1 MSNEQKLREYLKQA
15 VADARDSYARLRA
28 VEEAAREP
36 LAVIGMSCRFPGG
49 VHTPEELWELVAA
62 GRVGIADFPAD
73 RGWDLGALY
82 DPDGL
87 RPHSSYI
94 RKGGFIDAAADFDA
108 EFFEISPREALAMD
122 PQQRV
127 LLEASW
133 EAFERA
139 GIDPGTLR
147 GESAG
152 VFVGGVLS
160 GYGSNVGNTQ
170 DSEGYLLTGNASSIF
185 SGRLSYTYGFEGPA
199 VTVDTACSSSLTALH
214 LAAQSLRTKESS
226 LALVGGVMVMSTP
239 AAFTEF
245 SKQRGLSQD
254 GLCKAFA
261 AAADGTAWGE
271 GVGVLLVER
280 LSDARRNGHRVLAVI
295 RGSAVNQ
302 DGASNGL
309 TAPNGPSQ
317 QRVIHQALANA
328 DLTPADIDALEAHG
342 TGTTLG
348 DPIEAQALLATYGQD
363 RPEGRPLLLGSV
375 KSNIGHTQSAAGIA
389 GVIKMVLA
397 LRHGVVPP
405 TLHVDEP
412 TPHVDWSAGAVEL
425 VTEPVAWP
433 ETGRPRRA
441 AVSSFGISGT
451 NAHVILEQAPD
462 TAESGEP
469 AATTPPPVLTGAA
482 APWPLSAKNDAA
494 LREQADR
501 LRAYVDERGPQPPS
515 DPSEADGTD
524 SAGAP
529 GTDAVAAALVHTRA
543 TFTHRAVVL
552 GGDRTDALAALADG
566 TADTPG
572 LVHGTARAGRK
583 VAFVF
588 PGQGAQWAGMATGLM
603 KTSPVFAAA
612 LRECADALAPHVDWR
627 LLDVL
632 GDEQALARVD
642 VVQPALWAVMVSLAR
657 VWRAAGVT
665 PDAVAGH
672 SQGEIAAAC
681 AAGVLSLAD
690 GARLVALRSRTIA
703 EDLAGQGGMV
713 SLAASAERTAELLA
727 GRDGV
732 WVAAVNG
739 PEATVIAGAPEALAE
754 VSEAAD
760 AAGVRARTIPVDYA
774 SHTPHVEGVRDRL
787 LELAAPITPRAGTVP
802 MHSSVTAAPLG
813 ETEADADYWYQNL
826 RRPVRFAETVTALLD
841 RGIDT
846 FVEISPHPVL
856 APAIE
861 DLAADAGRD
870 DVAVSGTLRRD
881 QDESAALTRAAAAL
895 WTRGAAVSWSAFLGT
910 TPETAS
916 PAALAGAADLP
927 TYPFQRRR
935 YWLEGPAGL
944 ADAAGIGLDPVTHPL
959 LAAATLPAESGTA
972 VLTGRLS
979 LPTHPW
985 LADHALLDSVLL
997 PGTAFVEL
1005 ALAAGRETGCGRLHE
1020 LTLERPLTLT
1030 PDTGVTVQV
1039 QVAEADDT
1047 GSRAVTVHSRT
1058 GTADQEEP
1066 AEWTRHA
1073 TATLTAEE
1081 PGEPAEFDALRGAW
1095 PPPGATAVEVGDY
1108 YDALFERGYEY
1119 GPAFQG
1125 LRSVWRRGGEVFAE
1139 VALPEDAS
1147 ADGFLVH
1154 PALLDA
1160 ALHAMGLGGLFGDEG
1175 AVRLPFA
1182 WSGVQTW
1189 TDGATALRV
1198 QLTASGE
1205 DGVRLRACD
1214 ATGTPVAAVDQL
1226 VLRPL
1231 SAADLRAT
1239 PARSLYVPRWDAWR
1253 PAADAG
1259 GTVPR
1264 AAVWRHDVPL
1274 AEVLSTEP
1282 ELVLLD
1288 CTDQGLSDGDA
1299 VPDAAHA
1306 LTRTVLAR
1314 VREWLAEENGG
1325 QARLAVVTRDGVT
1338 VADGERPEEWSG
1350 LVQAPVRGLMR
1361 SVLSEH
1367 PDRFLLVDTDGEPAE
1382 VPPAVLAAAVAAGEP
1397 EIALRGD
1404 TVLVPRLTRPET
1416 TSGSGSGGWS
1426 WSGVGSVLVTGGTGV
1441 VGAAVA
1447 RHLVVACG
1455 VRDLVLV
1462 SRRGDRA
1469 PGAAE
1474 LVGGLVGLGAR
1485 VRVVACDVGDRGAV
1499 EGLLAGLPD
1508 VRGVVHAAGVV
1519 DDGVVAGLS
1528 VERLVS
1534 VLRPK
1539 VDAAWHLHEVLRG
1552 RDVEL
1557 FVLFSSAA
1565 GVFGSPGQANYAAA
1579 NVFLDALAAY
1589 RRGHGLPG
1597 QSLSWGLWEETS
1609 ELTATLSDADK
1620 ARLGRGGL
1628 KTLGTEEGLA
1638 LFDHALALGA
1648 PHLVPVRLDLT
1659 RARAEGHRT
1668 LPLLRA
1674 LVRTPAR
1681 RATGTPAGQDWRARY
1696 ETAPEADREAMLVEL
1711 VRGQVAAVLGHPGAE
1726 AVPVDRGFKDL
1737 GFDSLT
1743 AVELRN
1749 RLNELTGTR
1758 LPATLVFDYPTPA
1771 ALGAH
1776 LHGLLAG
1783 TTERHTAVT
1792 RVVRDD
1798 EPIAIVGM
1806 SCRFPG
1812 DVDSPEELWRLL
1824 ADGAEGLT
1832 GFPADRDWPLD
1843 TFFDPTGERPG
1854 TSLVDRGGFLHDA
1867 ADFDAAFFGI
1877 SPREAVTMDPQH
1889 RLLLELSWEAI
1900 ERAGIDPTRLRGS
1913 RTGVFSGLMYH
1924 EYAARLRS
1932 VPEDVAGFLSNGNAG
1947 SVATGRV
1954 SYTLGF
1960 EGPAVTV
1967 DTACS
1972 SSLVALDMAV
1982 SALQR
1987 AECDLALAG
1996 GVTVMATPTIFAE
2009 FTRQRGLA
2017 HDGRCKAFSA
2027 DADGMGVAEG
2037 AGMVLVER
2045 LSDARRNGHR
2055 VLAVIKGSAVNQDGA
2070 SNGLTA
2076 PNGPS
2081 QQRVIRQAL
2090 AEAGLTTA
2098 DIDVVEAHGTGTS
2111 LGDPIE
2117 AQALL
2122 ATYGQD
2128 RDGRGPVLLGSVKSN
2143 IGHTQAAAGI
2153 AGVMKMVLALR
2164 HGTVPRTLHAERPSE
2179 HIDWTAGAV
2188 ELATEPAAWPET
2200 GGRPRR
2206 AAVSSFGISGTN
2218 AHVIL
2223 EQAPDT
2229 AESAE
2234 PAVTGRPGGEE
2245 SRPAVVTAPEGTV
2258 LPWLLSAKSAAALRG
2273 QAERLRALAATGT
2286 DPAATAAALVGTR
2299 TAFDER
2305 AVVLA
2310 PDPEGFAERLAALA
2324 RQEPEV
2330 PGLVTGTVRPGATV
2344 AFVFP
2349 GQGAQW
2355 TGMALGLMES
2365 SPVFADWMR
2374 RCGEELS
2381 AHADWNLLDV
2391 LGDEQ
2396 ALARVD
2402 VVQPALWAV
2411 MVSLAQVW
2419 QHTGITPSVVVGHS
2433 QGEIAA
2439 ACVAGALSLAEGAR
2453 LVAVRSRVIA
2463 EELAGRGGM
2472 ASLTVSA
2479 DEARTLI
2486 DRYAHPVGDGGADD
2500 TDRVVVAA
2508 VNGPGAVVVAGDEE
2522 PLRRLLDG
2530 CEADGVRARRIPVTY
2545 PSHAP
2550 QVELVK
2556 DRLLKEL
2563 GDIDPVRPEVTWHST
2578 VTAEPVR
2585 GPEADTEYWYRNL
2598 RQPVRFAEV
2607 VGRLIE
2613 SGVDTFVE
2621 VSPHPVTTAAL
2632 EDAALEAA
2640 GREVVVTG
2648 TLRRD
2653 EDERTA
2659 LLRSAATLWT
2669 RGLAVDWTA
2678 VIPAP
2683 AAPAA
2688 TVELPTYAFQ
2698 RERYW
2703 LDAPHDSGDPGG
2715 IGQEAT
2721 DHPVLAA
2728 AVAPAGT
2735 DTLLLTGRL
2744 TAPAASSP
2752 AEHTVLDTPVLP
2764 GGALLD
2770 WALYA
2775 AERLGLAGVARLEQH
2790 DPLLLPAGGAV
2801 RVQVMTAAPDDS
2813 GRRRLTVHAQPDGD
2827 PSAQWTLHATAV
2839 LEPAAAAPD
2848 EAYARLAGA
2857 WPPAGA
2863 APVDTADLYD
2873 RLFAAGQRFGPAL
2886 QGLRAAWRDGDA
2898 YYAEVEPAERTGD
2911 GLTPRAVLW
2920 ESLCHAWRLTETGG
2934 PGSAGPLQPAV
2945 WSGVHLAADGPDAAG
2960 ADGARIVRVLL
2971 TPAGDGAV
2979 QVRAADADGVPL
2991 LGAAQVELRPVTAAR
3006 LRSAGAVAA
3015 RSLHEVRWERRPLD
3029 GTAEEPR
3036 PLLWDASRPA
3046 EEIKA
3051 AVADGA
3057 RLVLLDATALPGG
3070 DPAEA
3075 VGGRLPERVH
3085 AALTATLTRAQEWL
3099 ADETLAEARLVVV
3112 TRGGVALSDTDTVD
3126 LTQAAVRGFL
3136 RSARAEHPDRFLLV
3150 DTDGD
3155 PTEVPPAALAAAV
3168 AADEPDIALRDGQF
3182 YVPRLALVGAD
3193 AAGSGSGG
3201 WSWSGVGSVLVTGGT
3216 GVVGAAVAR
3225 HLVVACG
3232 VRDLVLVSRRGDR
3245 APGAAELVG
3254 GLVGLGARVRVV
3266 ACDVGDRGAVEG
3278 LLAGLPDVRGVVH
3291 AAGVVD
3297 DGVVAGLSV
3306 ERLVSV
3312 LRPKVDAA
3320 WHLHEVLRGRDV
3332 ELFVLFSSAAG
3343 VFGSPGQANY
3353 AAANVFLDA
3362 LAAYRRG
3369 QGLAGQSLSWGLWE
3383 ETSELT
3389 ATLGDAELRRMT
3401 AGGVL
3406 PFSTEDALAL
3416 FDRALSSGLAH
3427 TAPVRLDRARLAGD
3441 DDTPALLR
3449 GLVRAAPR
3457 RAATP
3462 DAQTLRGR
3470 LSALPA
3476 AERAEAL
3483 LETVRAQI
3491 AAVLKYGTADQI
3503 PVTRPFTELGFDSL
3517 TAVELRNRLARMA
3530 GTRLPTTLVFDYP
3543 TPKAL
3548 SSHLLGVLLPETA
3561 AQEWGKE
3568 AVDRLEAMLD
3578 DERDEAE
3585 VNKVTARLETLLLRW
3600 RERSRTL
3607 AGTAPAGRAEDTGA
3621 DGLDS
3626 ASEEELL
3633 RYIDDEI
3640 GLS

>member
-36 LAVIGMSCRFPGG
+36 LAVVGMSCRFPGG
-49 VHTPEELWELVAA
+49 VQTPEDLWQLVAE
-62 GRVGIADFPAD
+62 GRAGIADFPAD

-87 RPHSSYI
+87 RPRSSYI
-94 RKGGFIDAAADFDA
+94 RKGGFIDGAADFDA

-185 SGRLSYTYGFEGPA
+185 SGRISYTYGFEGPA

-214 LAAQSLRTKESS
+214 LAAQSLRNKESS

-261 AAADGTAWGE
+261 ASADGTAWGE

-295 RGSAVNQ
+295 KGSAVNQ

-317 QRVIHQALANA
+317 QRVIRQALANA
-328 DLTPADIDALEAHG
+328 GLSPADVDALEAHG

-363 RPEGRPLLLGSV
+363 RPEDRPLLLGSV

-397 LRHGVVPP
+397 LQHGVIPP

-412 TPHVDWSAGAVEL
+412 TPHVDWTAGAVEL

-451 NAHVILEQAPD
+451 NAHVILEQAPEPEEPD
-462 TAESGEP
+462 TGAP
-469 AATTPPPVLTGAA
+469 AADTEGAPPVLTGVVP
-482 APWPLSAKNDAA
+482 PWPLSAKNEATLYDQAA
-494 LREQADR
+494 R
-501 LRAYVDERGPQPPS
+501 LRTFV
-515 DPSEADGTD
+515 GT
-524 SAGAP
+524 AGDTAAP
-529 GTDAVAAALVHTRA
+529 DADAVAAALVRTRA
-543 TFTHRAVVL
+543 AFTRRAVVL
-552 GGDRTDALAALADG
+552 GDERTAALTALADG
-566 TADTPG
+566 TADAPG
-572 LVHGTARAGRK
+572 LVHGTARPGAK

-588 PGQGAQWAGMATGLM
+588 PGQGAQWVGMATGLI
-603 KTSPVFAAA
+603 TSSPVFADAMRA
-612 LRECADALAPHVDWR
+612 CADALAPHTDWR

-632 GDEQALARVD
+632 GDEQALKRVD
-642 VVQPALWAVMVSLAR
+642 VVQPALWAVMVSLAK
-657 VWRAAGVT
+657 VWQAAGVT
-665 PDAVAGH
+665 PDVVAGH

-681 AAGVLSLAD
+681 AAGILTLAD

-713 SLAASAERTAELLA
+713 SLAASAERAAELLG
-727 GRDGV
+727 GREGV

-739 PEATVIAGAPEALAE
+739 PGATVVAGAPEVLAE
-754 VSEAAD
+754 VSEAAE

-774 SHTPHVEGVRDRL
+774 SHTPHVESIRTRL
-787 LELAAPITPRAGTVP
+787 LEVAEPIEPRAGTVP
-802 MHSSVTAAPLG
+802 MHSSVTVEPLDTA
-813 ETEADADYWYQNL
+813 TEADAQYWYQNL
-826 RRPVRFAETVTALLD
+826 RRPVRFAETVAALLD

-856 APAIE
+856 APAVE
-861 DLAADAGRD
+861 DVAAAAGRG
-870 DVAVSGTLRRD
+870 DVVVSGTLRRD

-895 WTRGAAVSWSAFLGT
+895 WTRGVPVSWDAFLDTVAATATPAAVA
-910 TPETAS
+910 E
-916 PAALAGAADLP
+916 AAELP

-935 YWLEGPAGL
+935 YWMEGPAGTG
-944 ADAAGIGLDPVTHPL
+944 DAAGIGLDPVAHPL
-959 LAAATLPAESGTA
+959 LAAATVPAESGTT

-985 LADHALLDSVLL
+985 LADHALLETVLL
-997 PGTAFVEL
+997 PGTAFLEL
-1005 ALAAGRETGCGRLHE
+1005 ALAAGRETGCGRVQE

-1030 PDTGVTVQV
+1030 QDTGVTVQV
-1039 QVAEADDT
+1039 QVSEADEN
-1047 GSRAVTVHSRT
+1047 GARSAAVYSRS
-1058 GTADQEEP
+1058 GTADQDEP
-1066 AEWTRHA
+1066 AEWIRHA
-1073 TATLTAEE
+1073 TATLAAEE
-1081 PGEPAEFDALRGAW
+1081 PQETDGFGDLQGAW
-1095 PPPGATAVEVGDY
+1095 PPAGATAVEMGDF

-1125 LRSVWRRGGEVFAE
+1125 LQSVWRRGDDVFAE
-1139 VALPEDAS
+1139 VALPEEAS
-1147 ADGFLVH
+1147 AEEFLVH

-1175 AVRLPFA
+1175 TVRLPFA
-1182 WSGVQTW
+1182 WSGVQSW

-1198 QLTASGE
+1198 RLSAAGE
-1205 DGVRLRACD
+1205 DGVRLRATD
-1214 ATGTPVAAVDQL
+1214 TAGTPVASVDEL

-1231 SAADLRAT
+1231 SAADVRT
-1239 PARSLYVPRWDAWR
+1239 VPTRSLYVPRWDAWQ
-1253 PAADAG
+1253 PAPTDEARTALWNPG
-1259 GTVPR
+1259 
-1264 AAVWRHDVPL
+1264 APL
-1274 AEVLSTEP
+1274 ADVLGDEP

-1288 CTDQGLSDGDA
+1288 CTAQGLPEA
-1299 VPDAAHA
+1299 VDVPAAAHA
-1306 LTRTVLAR
+1306 LTGAVLAR
-1314 VREWLAEENGG
+1314 VQEWLAQETPAA
-1325 QARLAVVTRDGVT
+1325 ARLAVLTRGAVGI
-1338 VADGERPEEWSG
+1338 APEE
-1350 LVQAPVRGLMR
+1350 LPDPAQASVRGLLR
-1361 SVLSEH
+1361 SAMSEN
-1367 PDRFLLVDTDGEPAE
+1367 PDRFLLVDTDGESAD
-1382 VPPAVLAAAVAAGEP
+1382 VSAAVLAAAVAEGEP
-1397 EIALRGD
+1397 EVALRGD
-1404 TVLVPRLTRPET
+1404 AVFVPRLTRPDT
-1416 TSGSGSGGWS
+1416 AASGTGAE
-1426 WSGVGSVLVTGGTGV
+1426 WSGEGPVLVTGGTGV

-1447 RHLVVACG
+1447 RHLVAAHG
-1455 VRDLVLV
+1455 VRELVLV
-1462 SRRGDRA
+1462 SRRGEQA
-1469 PGAAE
+1469 PGTAE
-1474 LVGGLVGLGAR
+1474 LVAELTGLGAR
-1485 VRVVACDVGDRGAV
+1485 ARVVACDVAVRGEV
-1499 EGLLAGLPD
+1499 ERLLADLPD
-1508 VRGVVHAAGVV
+1508 VRGIVHAAGAV
-1519 DDGVVAGLS
+1519 DDGVVPGLTA
-1528 VERLVS
+1528 ERLES

-1539 VDAAWHLHEVLRG
+1539 VDAAWHLHELT
-1552 RDVEL
+1552 RDKDLGL

-1579 NVFLDALAAY
+1579 NVFLDALAV
-1589 RRGHGLPG
+1589 RRRAEGLPA

-1609 ELTATLSDADK
+1609 ELTATLSESDR
-1620 ARLGRGGL
+1620 ARLDRGGL
-1628 KTLGTEEGLA
+1628 RTLGTEEGLA
-1638 LFDHALALGA
+1638 LFDQSLALDA

-1659 RARAEGHRT
+1659 RARAEGQQVP
-1668 LPLLRA
+1668 PLLRA

-1681 RATGTPAGQDWRARY
+1681 RAGGAAGRGWRA
-1696 ETAPEADREAMLVEL
+1696 TFDATPEAEREQLLVDL
-1711 VRGQVAAVLGHPGAE
+1711 VRDRVAAVLGHAGAE
-1726 AVPVDRGFKDL
+1726 EVPVDRGFKDL

-1749 RLNELTGTR
+1749 RLNDLTGTR

-1771 ALGAH
+1771 VLGAH
-1776 LHGLLAG
+1776 LHQLLAG
-1783 TTERHTAVT
+1783 TAVRQQAAVA
-1792 RVVRDD
+1792 RVVADD

-1812 DVDSPEELWRLL
+1812 NVDSPEDLWQLL
-1824 ADGAEGLT
+1824 ADGGEGISA
-1832 GFPADRDWPLD
+1832 FPSDRDWALD
-1843 TFFDPTGERPG
+1843 SFFDPTGERPG
-1854 TSLVDRGGFLHDA
+1854 TSLVDQGGFLHDA
-1867 ADFDAAFFGI
+1867 ADFDASFFGI

-1889 RLLLELSWEAI
+1889 RMLLELSWEAI
-1900 ERAGIDPTRLRGS
+1900 ERAGVDPTRLRGS

-1996 GVTVMATPTIFAE
+1996 GVTVMSTPTIFAE

-2017 HDGRCKAFSA
+2017 HDGRCKAFS
-2027 DADGMGVAEG
+2027 DRADGMGVAEG

-2045 LSDARRNGHR
+2045 LSDAVRNGHR

-2090 AEAGLTTA
+2090 ANAGLGTS
-2098 DIDVVEAHGTGTS
+2098 DVDVVEAHGTGTS

-2122 ATYGQD
+2122 ATYGQERAD
-2128 RDGRGPVLLGSVKSN
+2128 RQPVLLGSVKSN

-2164 HGTVPRTLHAERPSE
+2164 HGTVPRTLHVERPSE

-2188 ELATEPAAWPET
+2188 ELATESVAWPET
-2200 GGRPRR
+2200 GRPRR

-2223 EQAPDT
+2223 EQAP
-2229 AESAE
+2229 E
-2234 PAVTGRPGGEE
+2234 PEE
-2245 SRPAVVTAPEGTV
+2245 PKPAGDAPEPVLAAADGAV
-2258 LPWLLSAKSAAALRG
+2258 LPWPVSARTPAALRG
-2273 QAERLRALAATGT
+2273 QAGRLRALAAAGT
-2286 DPAATAAALVGTR
+2286 DPTATAAALVATR

-2310 PDPEGFAERLAALA
+2310 AGPEGFVEGLTALA
-2324 RQEPEV
+2324 RQDSEV
-2330 PGLVTGTVRPGATV
+2330 PGLVSGTVRPGANV

-2365 SPVFADWMR
+2365 SPVFDTWLR
-2374 RCGEELS
+2374 RCADELS
-2381 AHADWNLLDV
+2381 AHTDWNLLDV
-2391 LGDEQ
+2391 LGDKQ
-2396 ALARVD
+2396 ALERVD

-2411 MVSLAQVW
+2411 MVSLAAVW
-2419 QHTGITPSVVVGHS
+2419 QESGISPSVVVGHS

-2439 ACVAGALSLAEGAR
+2439 ACVAGALSLADGAR
-2453 LVAVRSRVIA
+2453 LVALRSRVIA

-2472 ASLTVSA
+2472 ASLTVPA
-2479 DEARTLI
+2479 DQAQALI
-2486 DRYAHPVGDGGADD
+2486 DRYAASDEDADPA
-2500 TDRVVVAA
+2500 TGVVIAA
-2508 VNGPGAVVVAGDEE
+2508 VNGPGAVVVAGDEG

-2550 QVELVK
+2550 QVELIE

-2563 GDIDPVRPEVTWHST
+2563 GDVDSARPRVTWHST
-2578 VTAEPVR
+2578 VTGEHVAEA
-2585 GPEADTEYWYRNL
+2585 EADAAYWYRNL

-2607 VGRLIE
+2607 VAELLA

-2621 VSPHPVTTAAL
+2621 ISPHPVTTAAL
-2632 EDAALEAA
+2632 EDAALNAG

-2659 LLRSAATLWT
+2659 LLRNAATLWT
-2669 RGLAVDWTA
+2669 RGLGVDWTA
-2678 VIPAP
+2678 LTPAP
-2683 AAPAA
+2683 DPAA
-2688 TVELPTYAFQ
+2688 DPVDLPTYAFQ

-2703 LDAPHDSGDPGG
+2703 LDAPQDFGDPGG
-2715 IGQEAT
+2715 VGQEAT

-2728 AVAPAGT
+2728 AVVPAGT

-2744 TAPAASSP
+2744 TAPAAASP
-2752 AEHTVLDTPVLP
+2752 AEHTVLDTAVVP
-2764 GGALLD
+2764 GGAVLD
-2770 WALYA
+2770 WVLYA
-2775 AERLGLAGVARLEQH
+2775 ADRLGLPGVAHLEQH
-2790 DPLLLPAGGAV
+2790 DPLLPPAEGAL
-2801 RVQVMTAAPDDS
+2801 RVQVMAAAPDADGS
-2813 GRRRLTVHAQPDGD
+2813 RGLTVHAQPDGD
-2827 PSAQWTLHATAV
+2827 PTAEWTLHATAV
-2839 LEPAAAAPD
+2839 LRPESDAAD
-2848 EAYARLAGA
+2848 ETYARLAGV
-2857 WPPAGA
+2857 WPPADATPLDA
-2863 APVDTADLYD
+2863 AGLYGE
-2873 RLFAAGQRFGPAL
+2873 LFAAGQQFGPAL
-2886 QGLRAAWRDGDA
+2886 QGLRAAWRSGEEVC
-2898 YYAEVEPAERTGD
+2898 AEVELPERAAD
-2911 GLTPRAVLW
+2911 GLAPRAALL
-2920 ESLCHAWRLTETGG
+2920 ESVCHAWRLTDAGG
-2934 PGSAGPLQPAV
+2934 PGAAGPVQPAV
-2945 WSGVHLAADGPDAAG
+2945 WRGVRPGAESLFTAAG
-2960 ADGARIVRVLL
+2960 ADAGDDARTVRVLL
-2971 TPAGDGAV
+2971 SPAGDGAV
-2979 QVRAADADGVPL
+2979 RVRATAVDGTPL
-2991 LGAAQVELRPVTAAR
+2991 LGADQVELRPVSAAR
-3006 LRSAGAVAA
+3006 LRSAGSVAA
-3015 RSLHEVRWERRPLD
+3015 RSLYEVRWERRPFD
-3029 GTAEEPR
+3029 APTDEVR
-3036 PLLWDASRPA
+3036 SLLWDGTRSA
-3046 EEIKA
+3046 EEVAA
-3051 AVADGA
+3051 AVADGV
-3057 RLVLLDATALPGG
+3057 RLVLLDT
-3070 DPAEA
+3070 
-3075 VGGRLPERVH
+3075 
-3085 AALTATLTRAQEWL
+3085 AALLGDGPGETDGEGLPRRVRDALTGALARAQEWL
-3099 ADETLAEARLVVV
+3099 ADDALADARLAVV
-3112 TRGGVALSDTDTVD
+3112 TRGAVALADTEAVD

-3136 RSARAEHPDRFLLV
+3136 RSARAEHPDRFVLV
-3150 DTDGD
+3150 DTDGESAD
-3155 PTEVPPAALAAAV
+3155 VPAAVLAAAV
-3168 AADEPDIALRDGQF
+3168 AADEPEVALRDGET
-3182 YVPRLALVGAD
+3182 YVPRLSLIGTDTRAGAG
-3193 AAGSGSGG
+3193 AE
-3201 WSWSGVGSVLVTGGT
+3201 WSGEGPVLVTGGT

-3225 HLVVACG
+3225 HLVAAHG
-3232 VRDLVLVSRRGDR
+3232 VRDVVLVSRRGEQ
-3245 APGAAELVG
+3245 APGAREV
-3254 GLVGLGARVRVV
+3254 VDRITELGARARVV
-3266 ACDVGDRGAVEG
+3266 ACDVAVRGEVER
-3278 LLAGLPDVRGVVH
+3278 LLAELPDVRGIVH
-3291 AAGVVD
+3291 AAGAVD
-3297 DGVVAGLSV
+3297 DGVVSGLTP
-3306 ERLVSV
+3306 ERLESV

-3320 WHLHEVLRGRDV
+3320 WHLHELTRDKDLD
-3332 ELFVLFSSAAG
+3332 LFALFSSAAG

-3362 LAAYRRG
+3362 LAVCRRAE
-3369 QGLAGQSLSWGLWE
+3369 GLPAHSMAWGLWE

-3389 ATLGDAELRRMT
+3389 ATLSEDELRRMS

-3406 PFSTEDALAL
+3406 PFSTEEGLAL
-3416 FDRALSSGLAH
+3416 FDRALTSGRAH
-3427 TAPVRLDRARLAGD
+3427 TAPVQLDRALLRGGE
-3441 DDTPALLR
+3441 DTPALLR

-3457 RAATP
+3457 RATAP
-3462 DAQTLRGR
+3462 DAQTLRSR

-3476 AERAEAL
+3476 AERTDAL
-3483 LETVRAQI
+3483 LETVRGQI
-3491 AAVLKYGTADQI
+3491 AEVLKYGTAEQI
-3503 PVTRPFTELGFDSL
+3503 SATRSFTELGFDSL

-3543 TPKAL
+3543 TPEAL
-3548 SSHLLGVLLPETA
+3548 TGHLLGILLPETA
-3561 AQEWGKE
+3561 AEEWGKE
-3568 AVDRLEAMLD
+3568 TVDRLEAMLD

-3585 VNKVTARLETLLLRW
+3585 VSRLTARLETLLLRW

-3607 AGTAPAGRAEDTGA
+3607 AGAAPGGRDEELGA
-3621 DGLDS
+3621 DELS
-3626 ASEEELL
+3626 SVSEEELL

>member
-49 VHTPEELWELVAA
+49 VQTPEDLWELVAE

-82 DPDGL
+82 DPEGL
-87 RPHSSYI
+87 RPRSSYI
-94 RKGGFIDAAADFDA
+94 RKGGFIDGAADFDA

-127 LLEASW
+127 LMEASW

-160 GYGSNVGNTQ
+160 GYGSNVASTQ
-170 DSEGYLLTGNASSIF
+170 DSEGYLLTGSASSIL
-185 SGRLSYTYGFEGPA
+185 SGRLSYAYGFEGPA

-214 LAAQSLRTKESS
+214 LAAQSLRNKESS
-226 LALVGGVMVMSTP
+226 LALVGGVMVMATP
-239 AAFTEF
+239 DAFTEF

-254 GLCKAFA
+254 GLVKAFA

-317 QRVIHQALANA
+317 QRVIRSALAGA
-328 DLTPADIDALEAHG
+328 GLAASDIDVLEAHG

-375 KSNIGHTQSAAGIA
+375 KSNIGHTQSAAGVA
-389 GVIKMVLA
+389 GVMKMVLA
-397 LRHGVVPP
+397 LQHGVVPP
-405 TLHVDEP
+405 TLNVDRP

-425 VTEPVAWP
+425 VTEAVAWP
-433 ETGRPRRA
+433 ETVRPRRA

-451 NAHVILEQAPD
+451 NAHVILEQAPEAPEAPE
-462 TAESGEP
+462 AEEP
-469 AATTPPPVLTGAA
+469 QAAEPSAGDAAAPVLTGFP
-482 APWPLSAKNDAA
+482 APWPLSAKNAAA
-494 LREQADR
+494 LYDQGGR
-501 LRAYVDERGPQPPS
+501 LRTFL
-515 DPSEADGTD
+515 AD
-524 SAGAP
+524 AGAP
-529 GTDAVAAALVHTRA
+529 DADAVAAALVRTRA
-543 TFTHRAVVL
+543 SFTHRAVVF
-552 GGDRTDALAALADG
+552 GDERPAALASLADG
-566 TADTPG
+566 TADAPG
-572 LVHGTARAGRK
+572 LVHGIARPGAK

-588 PGQGAQWAGMATGLM
+588 PGQGSQWTGMATGLL
-603 KTSPVFAAA
+603 KASPVFAEAMRA
-612 LRECADALAPHVDWR
+612 CADALAPHADWN

-632 GDEQALARVD
+632 GDEQALERVD
-642 VVQPALWAVMVSLAR
+642 VVQAALWAVMVSLAK
-657 VWRAAGVT
+657 VWQAAGVT
-665 PDAVAGH
+665 PDAVVGH

-681 AAGVLSLAD
+681 AAGILSLDD

-713 SLAASAERTAELLA
+713 SLAASAERAAELLA

-739 PEATVIAGAPEALAE
+739 PGATVVAGAPEALAE
-754 VSEAAD
+754 VSEAAG

-774 SHTPHVEGVRDRL
+774 SHTPHVESIRDRL
-787 LELAAPITPRAGTVP
+787 LQVTGPIAPRAGSVP
-802 MHSSVTAAPLG
+802 MYSSVTVQLLAG
-813 ETEADADYWYQNL
+813 DSADAQYWYRNL
-826 RRPVRFAETVTALLD
+826 REPVRFAETVTALLD

-846 FVEISPHPVL
+846 FVEISPHPVI

-861 DLAADAGRD
+861 DLAAAAGRD
-870 DVAVSGTLRRD
+870 DVVASGTLRRD
-881 QDESAALTRAAAAL
+881 QDESTALTRAAATL
-895 WTRGAAVSWSAFLGT
+895 WTRGAGISWDTFL
-910 TPETAS
+910 E
-916 PAALAGAADLP
+916 GAAATATPAGLTDTATLP

-935 YWLEGPAGL
+935 FWIEGPANTG
-944 ADAAGIGLDPVTHPL
+944 DAAGIGLDPVAHPL
-959 LAAATLPAESGTA
+959 LAAATIPAESGAA
-972 VLTGRLS
+972 VFTGRIS

-985 LADHALLDSVLL
+985 LADHVLLGTVLL
-997 PGTAFVEL
+997 PGTAFLEL
-1005 ALAAGRETGCGRLHE
+1005 ALAAGRESGSGRVRE

-1030 PDTGVTVQV
+1030 ADAGVTLQV
-1039 QVAEADDT
+1039 QVAEADESGART
-1047 GSRAVTVHSRT
+1047 ATIHSRT
-1058 GTADQEEP
+1058 GTADQAEP
-1066 AEWTRHA
+1066 AEWIRHA

-1081 PGEPAEFDALRGAW
+1081 PLHSREFGDLQGAW
-1095 PPPGATAVEVGDY
+1095 PPPRATPVEKGDFY
-1108 YDALFERGYEY
+1108 GALFESGYEY

-1125 LRSVWRRGGEVFAE
+1125 LQSVWRRGGEVFAE
-1139 VALPEDAS
+1139 VALPEEAAA
-1147 ADGFLVH
+1147 ADFLAH

-1189 TDGATALRV
+1189 TDGATSLRV
-1198 QLTASGE
+1198 RLTAAGG
-1205 DGVRLRACD
+1205 DGVRLLATD
-1214 ATGTPVAAVDQL
+1214 AVGTPVASVDEL

-1231 SAADLRAT
+1231 SAADVRAAD
-1239 PARSLYVPRWDAWR
+1239 PSRSLYVPRWDAWQ
-1253 PAADAG
+1253 PATALAAAPL
-1259 GTVPR
+1259 TVPWQPG
-1264 AAVWRHDVPL
+1264 AAL
-1274 AEVLSTEP
+1274 AEVLADDP

-1288 CTDQGLSDGDA
+1288 CAVQDATGGDD
-1299 VPDAAHA
+1299 VPAATHA
-1306 LTRTVLAR
+1306 LTGVVLAR
-1314 VREWLAEENGG
+1314 AQEWLAREAPAR
-1325 QARLAVVTRDGVT
+1325 ARLVVLTRGAVGI
-1338 VADGERPEEWSG
+1338 EPEE
-1350 LVQAPVRGLMR
+1350 LPDPVQAAVRGFLR
-1361 SVLSEH
+1361 SVQSEH
-1367 PDRFLLVDTDGEPAE
+1367 PDRFVLVDADADAGADGGVAG
-1382 VPPAVLAAAVAAGEP
+1382 VVAAAVAAGEP
-1397 EIALRGD
+1397 EVALRGGD
-1404 TVLVPRLTRPET
+1404 VYVPRLVVVGADAARA
-1416 TSGSGSGGWS
+1416 SGGGVP
-1426 WSGVGSVLVTGGTGV
+1426 WSGGGAVLVTGGTGV

-1447 RHLVVACG
+1447 RHLVAVHG

-1462 SRRGDRA
+1462 SRRGSQA

-1474 LVGGLVGLGAR
+1474 LVDELVGLGAV
-1485 VRVVACDVGDRGAV
+1485 VRLVACDVADRGAV
-1499 EGLLAGLPD
+1499 GELVAGVSGL
-1508 VRGVVHAAGVV
+1508 RGVVHAAGAV
-1519 DDGVVAGLS
+1519 DDGVVTGLTA
-1528 VERLVS
+1528 ERLVS

-1539 VDAAWHLHEVLRG
+1539 VDAAWYLHEATRG
-1552 RDVEL
+1552 LGLEL

-1579 NVFLDALAAY
+1579 NVFLDALAV
-1589 RRGHGLPG
+1589 RRRAEGLAA

-1609 ELTATLSDADK
+1609 ELTATLGAADK

-1628 KTLGTEEGLA
+1628 QALGTEEGLA
-1638 LFDHALALGA
+1638 LFDRSLALDA
-1648 PHLVPVRLDLT
+1648 PHLVPVRLDLS
-1659 RARAEGHRT
+1659 RARAEGRQVP
-1668 LPLLRA
+1668 PLLSA

-1681 RATGTPAGQDWRARY
+1681 RATGTPGGRGWRAQY
-1696 ETAPEADREAMLVEL
+1696 EAMPEDGRESMLVDL
-1711 VRGQVAAVLGHPGAE
+1711 VRAQVASVLGHSGTE
-1726 AVPVDRGFKDL
+1726 AVPVERGFKDL

-1749 RLNELTGTR
+1749 RLNELTGKR

-1783 TTERHTAVT
+1783 TAARRHSEVA
-1792 RVVRDD
+1792 RVVADD

-1812 DVDSPEELWRLL
+1812 HVDSPEELWQML
-1824 ADGAEGLT
+1824 ADGREGIS
-1832 GFPADRDWPLD
+1832 GFPTDRDWALD
-1843 TFFDPTGERPG
+1843 SFFDPTGERPG
-1854 TSLVDRGGFLHDA
+1854 TSLVDQGGFLHDA
-1867 ADFDAAFFGI
+1867 ADFDASFFGI

-1889 RLLLELSWEAI
+1889 RMLLELSWEAI
-1900 ERAGIDPTRLRGS
+1900 ERAGVDPTELRGS

-1996 GVTVMATPTIFAE
+1996 GVTVMSTPTIFAE

-2017 HDGRCKAFSA
+2017 HDGRCKAFSDA
-2027 DADGMGVAEG
+2027 ADGMGVAEG
-2037 AGMVLVER
+2037 AGVVLVER

-2090 AEAGLTTA
+2090 ANAGLA
-2098 DIDVVEAHGTGTS
+2098 ASDVDVVEAHGTGTS

-2122 ATYGQD
+2122 ATYGQE
-2128 RDGRGPVLLGSVKSN
+2128 RGGNQPLLLGSVKSN

-2188 ELATEPAAWPET
+2188 ELVTEAVAWPET
-2200 GGRPRR
+2200 GRPRR

-2223 EQAPDT
+2223 EQAPEA
-2229 AESAE
+2229 AE
-2234 PAVTGRPGGEE
+2234 
-2245 SRPAVVTAPEGTV
+2245 APEPEPGAERPQPVLAAATEGAV
-2258 LPWLLSAKSAAALRG
+2258 LPWLVSAKSPAALRG
-2273 QAERLRALAATGT
+2273 QAERLRAFAAAGAE
-2286 DPAATAAALVGTR
+2286 PAATAAALIGGR

-2310 PDPEGFAERLAALA
+2310 AGPGGFAEGLAGLA
-2324 RQEPEV
+2324 RQDAEV
-2330 PGLVTGTVRPGATV
+2330 PGLVSGTVRPGAKV

-2365 SPVFADWMR
+2365 SPVFAGALRECADA
-2374 RCGEELS
+2374 L
-2381 AHADWNLLDV
+2381 APHADWNLLDV
-2391 LGDEQ
+2391 LGDKQTLE
-2396 ALARVD
+2396 RVD

-2411 MVSLAQVW
+2411 MVSLAKVW
-2419 QHTGITPSVVVGHS
+2419 QHSGITPSVVVGHS

-2439 ACVAGALSLAEGAR
+2439 ACVAGALTLAEGAR
-2453 LVAVRSRVIA
+2453 LVALRSRVIA

-2472 ASLTVSA
+2472 ASLTVPA
-2479 DEARTLI
+2479 EEAQVLI
-2486 DRYAHPVGDGGADD
+2486 DRYTHPDGAAEAATG
-2500 TDRVVVAA
+2500 VVIAA
-2508 VNGPGAVVVAGDEE
+2508 VNGPGAVVVAGDEG
-2522 PLRRLLDG
+2522 PLRQLLDG
-2530 CEADGVRARRIPVTY
+2530 CEADGIRARRIPVDY
-2545 PSHAP
+2545 PSHGP
-2550 QVELVK
+2550 QVELIK

-2563 GDIDPVRPEVTWHST
+2563 GDISAARPQVTWRST
-2578 VTAEPVR
+2578 VTGEDVR
-2585 GPEADTEYWYRNL
+2585 DGEAGTEYWYRNL
-2598 RQPVRFAEV
+2598 RQPVRFAQV
-2607 VGRLIE
+2607 VADLLEGGI
-2613 SGVDTFVE
+2613 DTFVE
-2621 VSPHPVTTAAL
+2621 ISPHPVTTAAV
-2632 EDAALEAA
+2632 EDAALRAG

-2659 LLRSAATLWT
+2659 LLHNAAVLWT
-2669 RGLAVDWTA
+2669 RGLGVDWAALTPAPDERAAAVD
-2678 VIPAP
+2678 
-2683 AAPAA
+2683 
-2688 TVELPTYAFQ
+2688 LPTYAFQ

-2703 LDAPHDSGDPGG
+2703 LDAPNDFGDPGG
-2715 IGQEAT
+2715 VGQEAT
-2721 DHPVLAA
+2721 GHPVLAA
-2728 AVAPAGT
+2728 AVVPAGT
-2735 DTLLLTGRL
+2735 DSILFTGRL
-2744 TAPAASSP
+2744 AAPAAASP
-2752 AEHTVLDTPVLP
+2752 AAHTVLDTSVLP

-2775 AERLGLAGVARLEQH
+2775 ADRLGLPGVAHLEQH
-2790 DPLLLPAGGAV
+2790 EPLLQAPDGAV
-2801 RVQVMTAAPDDS
+2801 RVQVMAAEPDDS
-2813 GRRRLTVHAQPDGD
+2813 GHRRLTVHAQHDGD
-2827 PSAQWTLHATAV
+2827 ATAEWTLHATAE
-2839 LEPAAAAPD
+2839 LHPGAEETD
-2848 EAYARLAGA
+2848 EAYARLAGS
-2857 WPPAGA
+2857 WPPADA
-2863 APVDTADLYD
+2863 VPADTAGLYGA
-2873 RLFAAGQRFGPAL
+2873 LFAAGLQFGPAL
-2886 QGLRAAWRDGDA
+2886 QGLRGAWRTGDDI
-2898 YYAEVEPAERTGD
+2898 YAEVELPEQAVE
-2911 GLTPRAVLW
+2911 GLAPRAALL
-2920 ESLCHAWRLTETGG
+2920 ESVCHAWRLADADG
-2934 PGSAGPLQPAV
+2934 PGTAGALQPAV
-2945 WSGVHLAADGPDAAG
+2945 WQGVRMRAGGLDAATG
-2960 ADGARIVRVLL
+2960 REAVDGARIVRVLL
-2971 TPAGDGAV
+2971 SPAGDGALR
-2979 QVRAADADGVPL
+2979 VRVTDAVGIPL
-2991 LGAAQVELRPVTAAR
+2991 LGADRVELRPVTEAR
-3006 LRSAGAVAA
+3006 LRSAGATAA
-3015 RSLHEVRWERRPLD
+3015 RSLYEVSWERRAFDEPAQTPRSILWD
-3029 GTAEEPR
+3029 GTR
-3036 PLLWDASRPA
+3036 SV
-3046 EEIKA
+3046 EEIEA
-3051 AVADGA
+3051 AVADGV
-3057 RLVLLDATALPGG
+3057 RLVLLDATALDAPGQREG
-3070 DPAEA
+3070 DAEH
-3075 VGGRLPERVH
+3075 LPQRVRE
-3085 AALTATLTRAQEWL
+3085 ALTAALARVQQWL
-3099 ADETLAEARLVVV
+3099 ADEALADARLAVV
-3112 TRGGVALSDTDTVD
+3112 THGAVAVPGTGAVD

-3136 RSARAEHPDRFLLV
+3136 RSVQSEHPDRFVLV
-3150 DTDGD
+3150 DTDGGVVG
-3155 PTEVPPAALAAAV
+3155 VPASVVAAAV
-3168 AADEPDIALRDGQF
+3168 AAGEPEVALRGGDV
-3182 YVPRLALVGAD
+3182 YVPRLVVVGAG
-3193 AAGSGSGG
+3193 AARASGG
-3201 WSWSGVGSVLVTGGT
+3201 GVPWSGGGAVLVTGGT

-3225 HLVVACG
+3225 HLVAVHG
-3232 VRDLVLVSRRGDR
+3232 VRDLVLVSRRGSQ
-3245 APGAAELVG
+3245 APGAAELVDE
-3254 GLVGLGARVRVV
+3254 LVGLGAVVRLV
-3266 ACDVGDRGAVEG
+3266 ACDVADRGAVGELVAGVSG
-3278 LLAGLPDVRGVVH
+3278 LRGVVH
-3291 AAGVVD
+3291 AAGAVD
-3297 DGVVAGLSV
+3297 DGVVTGLTA

-3320 WHLHEVLRGRDV
+3320 WYLHEATRGLGL

-3362 LAAYRRG
+3362 LAVRRRAE
-3369 QGLAGQSLSWGLWE
+3369 GLAAQSLSWGLWE

-3389 ATLGDAELRRMT
+3389 ATLGAAGLRRMN

-3406 PFSTEDALAL
+3406 PLSTEEGLAL
-3416 FDRALSSGLAH
+3416 FDRAIASGLPH
-3427 TAPVRLDRARLAGD
+3427 SAPVHLDRALLRGGE
-3441 DDTPALLR
+3441 DTPALLR
-3449 GLVRAAPR
+3449 GLVYTAPR
-3457 RAATP
+3457 RATAP
-3462 DAQTLRGR
+3462 DDAQALRSR

-3476 AERAEAL
+3476 AERQEAL
-3483 LETVRAQI
+3483 LETVRDQI
-3491 AAVLKYGTADQI
+3491 AAVLKYGTGDQI
-3503 PVTRPFTELGFDSL
+3503 SATRPFTELGFDSL
-3517 TAVELRNRLARMA
+3517 TAVELRNRLARTA

-3543 TPKAL
+3543 TPEAL
-3548 SSHLLGVLLPETA
+3548 TGHLLTILLPGTEA
-3561 AQEWGKE
+3561 EEWGRE
-3568 AVDRLEAMLD
+3568 TVDRLEAMLD

-3585 VNKVTARLETLLLRW
+3585 VNKLTARLETLLLRW

-3607 AGTAPAGRAEDTGA
+3607 AGTAPGGGRAQDAGA
-3621 DGLDS
+3621 DELS
-3626 ASEEELL
+3626 EVSEEELL